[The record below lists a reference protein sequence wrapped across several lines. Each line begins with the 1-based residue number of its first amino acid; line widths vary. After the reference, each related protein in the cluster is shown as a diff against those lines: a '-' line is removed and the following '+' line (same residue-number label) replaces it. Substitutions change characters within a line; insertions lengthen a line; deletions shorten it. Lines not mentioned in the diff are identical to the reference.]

1 METHRVSPSPH
12 LCVIDSRMT
21 AASSSR
27 KARSI
32 THYTVSKNSTK
43 SMKPSR
49 PIKSVFISSVLT
61 LGLLGGLS
69 NPSQAQS
76 VPTTRS
82 SISNPLSQLFEQLN
96 SQISSWGGYLNKILS
111 DQLQPLSKALGS
123 DLNSA
128 ISDAM
133 GAVGLP
139 DPIAAR
145 ESVEKIAQKSDSYL
159 DQTELATNE
168 VDRQITR
175 AAIDST
181 LSSEGQERIQQQA
194 NSTQNSVDLV
204 EQQAQAA
211 QGEVVTQDVMK
222 RMALQ
227 NAQISS
233 VLGSLR
239 ADSLQAAQRQE
250 LTNVNLTNISRSIDG
265 QNQAKQAEM
274 VGTGLEV
281 LRTTSRAR
289 LF

>member
-1 METHRVSPSPH
+1 M
-12 LCVIDSRMT
+12 
-21 AASSSR
+21 
-27 KARSI
+27 
-32 THYTVSKNSTK
+32 SKTLTK
-43 SMKPSR
+43 S
-49 PIKSVFISSVLT
+49 IKLSYKVKSILISSVLA
-61 LGLLGGLS
+61 LGLLGSLS
-69 NPSQAQS
+69 TPSQAQNM
-76 VPTTRS
+76 PTNRS
-82 SISNPLSQLFEQLN
+82 PNSNPLSQLFEQLN
-96 SQISSWGGYLNKILS
+96 SQINSWSGYLNKILS
-111 DQLQPLSKALGS
+111 DQLQPLSKALGA

-128 ISDAM
+128 ISEAK

-139 DPIAAR
+139 DPSAAR
-145 ESVEKIAQKSDSYL
+145 KSVGKIAQKSGSYL

-181 LSSEGQERIQQQA
+181 LSSEGQKRIQQQA
-194 NSTQNSVDLV
+194 NSTQNSVNLV

-222 RMALQ
+222 QMALQ

-265 QNQAKQAEM
+265 QNQAKQAER

>member
-1 METHRVSPSPH
+1 MFKKLTES
-12 LCVIDSRMT
+12 
-21 AASSSR
+21 
-27 KARSI
+27 
-32 THYTVSKNSTK
+32 
-43 SMKPSR
+43 
-49 PIKSVFISSVLT
+49 IKSSHTVKAIFISNVLAIELMGSLAT
-61 LGLLGGLS
+61 
-69 NPSQAQS
+69 PSQAQNI
-76 VPTTRS
+76 PTNRS
-82 SISNPLSQLFEQLN
+82 SSSNPLSQLFEQLN
-96 SQISSWGGYLNKILS
+96 SQVSSWSGYLNKILS

-145 ESVEKIAQKSDSYL
+145 KSVGKIAQKSDSYL

-181 LSSEGQERIQQQA
+181 LSSEGQKRIQQQA
-194 NSTQNSVDLV
+194 NSTQNSVNLV

-211 QGEVVTQDVMK
+211 QGEVVTQNVMK
-222 RMALQ
+222 QIALQ

-265 QNQAKQAEM
+265 QNQSKQAER

-281 LRTTSRAR
+281 LKTTSRAR